1 MIRVVIVFDPEFSD
15 EPPSISE
22 YADSEVD
29 FIRHMITGLLVSG
42 ATFGSFSVQRV
53 SEWWPATWQ
62 QVTVGCEVLGEDGK
76 TWVVSRALS
85 DVSPHEVEVY
95 EFGRPETR
103 FTFTPQYGQPVQARL
118 TQEASMRALLMTE
131 LGARLIDDG
140 KHS

>member
-1 MIRVVIVFDPEFSD
+1 MQGD
-15 EPPSISE
+15 
-22 YADSEVD
+22 
-29 FIRHMITGLLVSG
+29 
-42 ATFGSFSVQRV
+42 
-53 SEWWPATWQ
+53 
-62 QVTVGCEVLGEDGK
+62 DGK
-76 TWVVSRALS
+76 TWVVARALS

-95 EFGRPETR
+95 EFGRPEHR